1 MNAYIKV
8 LAVLASF
15 AFANSAFAENGFS
28 VGGVGTFGGTA
39 KSPLSENG
47 WPSLQT
53 YRDFRDCCNYE
64 NTAEDAALANDA
76 LAADNGST
84 SKIAEASCAGATYPK
99 LKSTCTASGKDCSL
113 IARDTFAPMRDFDRL
128 NACIQPSNYSS
139 FTVYQAAA
147 LRSFGLTSADVALFN
162 EAATASSDLSKFCP
176 SMNCGTAQKAQFVAA
191 KNGLTKFQQ
200 KRDVHAA
207 TSSVAGTLTLADL
220 TDTYGSS
227 SVTLTQPWNLAPYTT
242 WLVAWLNAPE
252 NNATDVMR
260 NAASPADWQ
269 SKINAV
275 ATTSNTEIA
284 LWYIKQIADG
294 VTGYPTAALSSQL
307 LSAAGVSSSIYS
319 ETVYVT
325 NARSNILAKDSSSIA
340 TTSTLTAW
348 LQSLVPPT
356 ISPATPLAVDY
367 NIADVSSSGV
377 EVIAS
382 LTATT
387 PDLNG
392 ATFSISP
399 AVSGFSI
406 NASTGRLTTSSA
418 ITAGKYTVNVIAT
431 DSNSVAS
438 AAKVVTVAVNTPPT
452 ISLSCG
458 NGQNTVAY
466 SCSSTG
472 ADTDGDSLTYSLVGA
487 PSWLSINSS
496 GVLSGTPNAVAN
508 NTGIKVRVNDG
519 KTTTDSAAFAIN
531 IAPNTANLLANTSST
546 FTSSDVANLSAS
558 GVSSAI
564 VTDLSTNSTCGAS
577 GNQSCLAAFNAQ
589 KASSS
594 CSLAGGSSATGSQIQ
609 AYISCVMIEHH
620 TTVANAVSVPS
631 TSTTTG
637 NSCTVAVNGPVPS
650 TCAHPQWT
658 CTIQGSPTPSGWQV
672 TQSSGLSYASIDL
685 TTSNGAPVT
694 GSYTVRASLG
704 IYTPAYSKDY
714 TYTNV
719 NIPTSPGAA
728 ANSLSEYSG
737 GKEHAGFWNYCID
750 RGKVLATENEIKAH
764 KGWSSLPTG
773 FYLNGNYNPY
783 SGFVVNKTGADKYER
798 FNCNTSSW
806 STIPFMK
813 TIRSG
818 NSWRNVKMR
827 GWSSG
832 TRLKYTDSNDVV
844 RTDNCRTRS
853 YTTATFFCKGVNYN
867 CN

>member
-1 MNAYIKV
+1 MNVYVKV

-15 AFANSAFAENGFS
+15 IVANPALADDGFS
-28 VGGVGTFGGTA
+28 VGGVGTFGGAA

-53 YRDFRDCCNYE
+53 YRDFRDCCDYE

-84 SKIAEASCAGATYPK
+84 SKIVDATCAGATYPQ
-99 LKSTCTASGKDCSL
+99 LRATCTGTGKDCAQ

-139 FTVYQAAA
+139 FSVYQGASA
-147 LRSFGLTSADVALFN
+147 RSFGLNSADVALFN

-191 KNGLTKFQQ
+191 KNGLSLFQQ
-200 KRDVHAA
+200 KRDAHTA
-207 TSSVAGTLTLADL
+207 TSSAAGTLSLADL
-220 TDTYGSS
+220 TASYGSS
-227 SVTLTQPWNLAPYTT
+227 SVTLPQPWHQAPRTA

-252 NNATDVMR
+252 NNASNLMR
-260 NAASPADWQ
+260 NAVSPADWQ
-269 SKINAV
+269 TKINAI
-275 ATTSNTEIA
+275 ATTSNTSIA
-284 LWYIKQIADG
+284 LWYIKQISDG
-294 VTGYPTAALSSQL
+294 VAGYPTAALSDQL
-307 LSAAGVSSSIYS
+307 LSAAGVSSTIYS

-325 NARSNILAKDSSSIA
+325 NARNSIVAKDSSTIA
-340 TTSTLTAW
+340 STATLTTW

-356 ISPATPLAVDY
+356 ISPANPVTVDY
-367 NIADVSSSGV
+367 NLADVTSSGV

-387 PDLNG
+387 PDSNG

-399 AVSGFSI
+399 SVSGFSI
-406 NASTGRLTTSSA
+406 NAATGRLTTSSA
-418 ITAGKYTVNVIAT
+418 ITAGSYTVNVIAT

-458 NGQNTVAY
+458 NGQNSVAY
-466 SCSSTG
+466 SCASTG
-472 ADTDGDSLTYSLVGA
+472 ADTDGDALNYSLVGA
-487 PSWLSINSS
+487 PSWLTINAS
-496 GVLSGTPNAVAN
+496 GVLSGTPTAVAN
-508 NTGIKVRVNDG
+508 NTGIKVRVSDG
-519 KTTTDSAAFAIN
+519 KTTTDSAAFAID
-531 IAPNTANLLANTSST
+531 IVPNTANLLANASST
-546 FTSSDVANLSAS
+546 FTASDVTNLTAS

-620 TTVANAVSVPS
+620 TSIANAVSVPS
-631 TSTTTG
+631 SSATTG

-658 CTIQGSPTPSGWQV
+658 CTIQGSPTPAGWQV

-685 TTSNGAPVT
+685 TTQNGAPVT

-728 ANSLSEYSG
+728 ANSLTEYSG

-798 FNCNTSSW
+798 FACNTSSW

-818 NSWRNVKMR
+818 NSWRSVKMR

-832 TRLKYTDSNDVV
+832 TRLKYVDSNDVV